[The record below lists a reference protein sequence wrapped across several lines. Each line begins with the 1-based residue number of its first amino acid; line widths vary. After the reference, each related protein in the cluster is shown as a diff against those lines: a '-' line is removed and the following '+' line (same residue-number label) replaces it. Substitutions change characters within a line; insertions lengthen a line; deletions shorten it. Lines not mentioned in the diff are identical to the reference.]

1 MFILTSGNT
10 PHPDIN
16 GYYISASIQEFLVTL
31 MPFLSKTNKTPSS
44 PKVYINIYIV
54 FFPCFLEGGDRIDG
68 IPLTSL
74 WNFTLFK
81 NHCGE
86 LVLDLLISVVGKNNR
101 YSSNGG

>member
-1 MFILTSGNT
+1 
-10 PHPDIN
+10 
-16 GYYISASIQEFLVTL
+16 
-31 MPFLSKTNKTPSS
+31 
-44 PKVYINIYIV
+44 
-54 FFPCFLEGGDRIDG
+54 LEGGDRIDG